1 MKFLLP
7 LLLLG
12 SLVSYC
18 HSQSVLT
25 IINTRQY
32 ELVSSDGLNNEKQ
45 YGLVLM
51 DGLNRTGYEMA
62 KELSNTD
69 RYEFVLVDELNNT
82 KHYELVLVDILNGTS
97 QYELVS
103 MDRNIKLGFDFIF
116 LIVCS
121 VLMIFFILT
130 KNNISLLMVLPVYSA
145 TILYMVL

>member
-25 IINTRQY
+25 IINTRQ
-32 ELVSSDGLNNEKQ
+32 
-45 YGLVLM
+45 
-51 DGLNRTGYEMA
+51 
-62 KELSNTD
+62 
-69 RYEFVLVDELNNT
+69 
-82 KHYELVLVDILNGTS
+82 YELVLVDILNGTS